1 MAISRYRTSNL
12 LILAVIILTFLV
24 LCFWNYLPGQGK
36 RETAKPTKT
45 VAPADPTPDCAA
57 AVRERYKAI
66 AATIDAK
73 RLSKDVTVLS
83 AYPSRIVGYP
93 GCAKAADY
101 VEDQFRSIGLSNV
114 RAEKFKVTVPIDEG
128 SKLVINGKEFPIFA
142 LWPNLVRTSHLPPE
156 GLSLH
161 IVDGRGGRLPD
172 FDDKLVAG
180 SAALVDFNSGTE
192 WLNAPRL
199 GAKVLLFVEPDS
211 TMRGEAESKF
221 SAIPV
226 SMPRFWISKD
236 SAAKI
241 RAMLADL
248 NARTAKLPPAKR
260 PQLAAKVFC
269 KMPWEKVEARNVVG
283 EIEGSDP
290 KLKKQ
295 WIVLHASYDG
305 TSVVPSLAPSAE
317 ATCGIAALCE
327 LARLYKDPRFAPKR
341 SVMFVATSGHYQG
354 LAGMRSFM
362 EKHIDSYIAPSGFA
376 RFLNQVWPDSGRG
389 LLSSMAS
396 ALVPLLLL
404 LILLGITRAIW
415 GKLAPMRE
423 QRSAVVALPILLIVV
438 SLLASGGLFAKLA
451 KGFKPVTEPRDYYLW
466 SGLDLSSQTQGVGVF
481 YKGYFYDYRE
491 DIQGKFSDIASRC
504 RENAERVA
512 DALGYFPDRAS
523 RFADGVNP
531 INGKNWRN
539 FVPGKFALDSEVVT
553 LAGGKGISFMSIDD
567 GRQMTDTPFDT
578 RDKVNVANLNKQ
590 VTLLGCLIDQWFH
603 DSNSTVDEEIMPADV
618 VDATTVRVKDPLLLG
633 YVQGVFTAE
642 NAKGTKYY
650 KPEDEKQC
658 PARADGTIK
667 LTKPL
672 PSGAK
677 KVYVLHKPIT
687 KFGAPE
693 PCKFTRMGLQGGFA
707 RLSGNVVEYDP
718 RKSFVPNLRV
728 GDCLAVVRS
737 SNRSYMGV
745 RANIIDKTT
754 PVFDARNPSREQ
766 GYFEIPGVAPLTAYG
781 YQRLTAIGA
790 YKLDPVNGDIICA
803 PDQGSYGEFYP
814 TSFPITTGYKDMPII
829 VFNCKAT
836 SVYDLIDP
844 QSLRALTGMSIYEGD
859 TNAVP
864 KQFGVAVAVPEFQNP
879 HIEDMAVIFTEDTV
893 KSGQKAAQS
902 TDTKRI
908 RLKMIM
914 AAGPAANRLLLLNS
928 TLPGE
933 VIPQQVEGVFSR
945 AVPKTS
951 DWVASIAGI
960 FRDEKYVDG
969 ETKSFYLRDL
979 TGSDRAMQAIGVVSL
994 DRHVSDPE
1002 QPGAPLKTDRV
1013 YVGLRNSQDS
1023 VVPDRIVT
1031 AKPFKIV
1038 TLDKPWYVSAKA
1050 VYLDRDGKGRDYY
1063 LPDLNSQL
1071 ASSLGSCDVCVP
1083 ADFPDSKYVRDRK
1096 VSLPRD
1102 WKQGD
1107 PVPVKSV
1114 KDVTTVYIRTAEGR
1128 VVPAGV
1134 ANVAVKAQTDGNPF
1148 QIRVEGVYANKN
1160 CMGRNYMQPG
1170 QTDPL
1175 GTGGPVLAAMPTTR
1189 PTKPGKPAK
1198 PAKSVWIKTNQPTP
1212 IEARPARFIA
1222 TGEPMQVYV
1231 KGVFTDKKLKSK
1243 NYCQTKI
1250 AYNSPALLRGEI
1262 ELTTPLPDKTKLI
1275 YVQPLAQPEGLGYD
1289 VSDGGTLDETAYKVA
1304 NDMWKLDE
1312 YRLKGLESKGIID
1325 EGLRELHGTARDLL
1339 DKADAAKGS
1348 LNYSVFDSYCR
1359 ASWGYE
1365 ARAYPGVSTTAQDVV
1380 NGVIFYLFLILP
1392 FAFFIERLFFAFPDL
1407 WKQILAFFGIFI
1419 VIFLIFYVVH
1429 PAFQLLGNNS
1439 VIILIAFIMLALSM
1453 LVIFIVTSKFEEQLK
1468 QFNRS
1473 VSGIHKADIG
1483 RMSVAAAAFSL
1494 GISNMRRRKARTVL
1508 TCTTLVLLTF
1518 TVLSFTSIV
1527 STLRFNKVPAR
1538 KDADTHVYDG
1548 IMIRGAMWETQ
1559 QEIAY
1564 RILKD
1569 EFGNEGKRGK
1579 VYPVSP
1585 RAWFFG
1591 TTLGEQSFLTLRKGN
1606 LSYDARAAVGMT
1618 PDEAEIMDYETANKR
1633 AFVAGDW
1640 FGYKNGKRVA
1650 GAINPYTMIIPDAI
1664 ADKLQITASDVG
1676 KAQVEFGGAKYT
1688 VTAILKNDV
1697 FKKIKDL
1704 DNEPTTPV
1712 DFILMSKQG
1721 AQQQSG
1727 GEAGFKEYVHHEP
1740 ANCFIVPFDTIMGMG
1755 GELKSIAI
1763 KYATADEVTS
1773 QLDQLMP
1780 RLGLNLYAGVGNS
1793 IYRYSSIGSSSS
1805 KGFSNVFIPVLIAA
1819 LIVLNTMLG
1828 SVFERVREIGIFS
1841 SIGLAPNHIAVL
1853 FIAES
1858 MVYANL
1864 GAVAGYVIGQT
1875 ISKILTATG
1884 WLPGLYLNFSS
1895 MSAVS
1900 STIIVVAVVLLST
1913 LYPAR
1918 KASEVATPAI
1928 ERSWKVPEPE
1938 GDNWVITLPFAVTG
1952 AQAAGVNGFLKEW
1965 FGAYEE
1971 YSIGDFVTQDVKSG
1985 EIDTELGRAH
1995 SIGCKAWLAP
2005 FDLGVSQLVNL
2016 TTEPTAMEDVFEVKL
2031 RITRESGDISNWKR
2045 VNRRFLNTLRKQFL
2059 IWRTMAAEERDKYL
2073 VAAANETAVG
2083 EAVSTEPAATEAAP
2097 A

>member
-1 MAISRYRTSNL
+1 MAISKYRASNVV
-12 LILAVIILTFLV
+12 ILAIIVLTFLV

-36 RETAKPTKT
+36 RESAKPTKS
-45 VAPADPTPDCAA
+45 VVKPVEPTPDCAA
-57 AVRERYKAI
+57 AVKDRYKAI
-66 AATIDAK
+66 AASIDPK
-73 RLSKDVTVLS
+73 RLATDVSALS

-101 VEDQFRSIGLSNV
+101 VENQFRTIGLSNV
-114 RAEKFKVTVPIDEG
+114 AVEKFKVTVPIDQG
-128 SKLVINGKEFPIFA
+128 SKIVVNGREFPIYA
-142 LWPNLVRTSHLPPE
+142 LWPNLVRTSHLPPA
-156 GLSLH
+156 GLALH
-161 IVDGRGGRLPD
+161 IIDGHSGRLPD
-172 FDDKLVAG
+172 FDDKVVTG

-211 TMRGEAESKF
+211 TMRGEAEAKF

-236 SAAKI
+236 SAAQI
-241 RAMLADL
+241 RQMLAEL
-248 NARTAKLPPAKR
+248 EAKYAKVPPVKR
-260 PQLAAKVFC
+260 PQLEARVFC
-269 KMPWEKVEARNVVG
+269 KMPWEKVEAKNIVG
-283 EIEGSDP
+283 EIEGTDP
-290 KLKKQ
+290 VLKKQ

-317 ATCGIAALCE
+317 STCGIAGLCE

-341 SVMFVATSGHYQG
+341 SVMFIATSGHFQG
-354 LAGMRSFM
+354 LAGMRAFM
-362 EKHIDSYIAPSGFA
+362 EKHIDSYVAPGGFG
-376 RFLNQVWPDSGRG
+376 VWLANTWPAGKTTWTTPVVSI
-389 LLSSMAS
+389 LLF
-396 ALVPLLLL
+396 
-404 LILLGITRAIW
+404 LILIWIT
-415 GKLAPMRE
+415 
-423 QRSAVVALPILLIVV
+423 SAVWAKLKPRQQHKPWIVAVPIILLVV
-438 SLLASGGLFAKLA
+438 SVAASGGLFGRLS
-451 KGFKPVTEPRDYYLW
+451 KGFAPVTQPRDFYLW
-466 SGLDLSSQTQGVGVF
+466 SGLDLSSQTQGVGIF

-491 DIQGKFSDIASRC
+491 DIQGKFSDIAGRS
-504 RENAERVA
+504 RENSERIA
-512 DALGYFPDRAS
+512 DALGFFPDRAS

-553 LAGGKGISFMSIDD
+553 LAGGKGVSFVSIDD

-578 RDKVNVANLNKQ
+578 RDKINIPNLGKQ
-590 VTLLGCLIDQWFH
+590 VTLLGCIIDQWFH
-603 DSNSTVDEEIMPADV
+603 DSNSTVDQEVMSADV
-618 VDATTVRVKDPLLLG
+618 IKGDTIRVSDPLTLG

-642 NAKGTKYY
+642 SAKGHSYF
-650 KPEDEKQC
+650 KPTSEKQL
-658 PARADGTIK
+658 AAKVDGSIK
-667 LTKPL
+667 LTESL
-672 PSGAK
+672 PKGIT

-687 KFGAPE
+687 KFGSPDV
-693 PCKFTRMGLQGGFA
+693 CSFTRMGLQGGFA

-737 SNRSYMGV
+737 PHKSFMGV

-754 PVFDARNPSREQ
+754 PVFDARNPSHDQ

-781 YQRLTAIGA
+781 MQKMTSIGA

-814 TSFPITTGYKDMPII
+814 TNFPITTGFKDMPII

-844 QSLRALTGMSIYEGD
+844 QSLRALSGMSIYEGD
-859 TNAVP
+859 TNAAP
-864 KQFGVAVAVPEFQNP
+864 KQFGVAVAVPEPQNP
-879 HIEDMAVIFTEDTV
+879 HVEDMAVIFTEDTV

-902 TDTKRI
+902 TDVKRI

-914 AAGPAANRLLLLNS
+914 SAGPAANRLLLLNS
-928 TLPGE
+928 TLEGE
-933 VIPQQVEGVFSR
+933 VMPETATGAYVRALPASPDWQLGIEG
-945 AVPKTS
+945 
-951 DWVASIAGI
+951 IY
-960 FRDEKYVDG
+960 RDLKYVKDKS
-969 ETKSFYLRDL
+969 KSFYLRDL
-979 TGSDRAMQAIGVVSL
+979 TGADKALEDTGIV
-994 DRHVSDPE
+994 
-1002 QPGAPLKTDRV
+1002 
-1013 YVGLRNSQDS
+1013 S
-1023 VVPDRIVT
+1023 VVRQVSEPMTSKMDGTKEPVPFKLSGLYVRVRP
-1031 AKPFKIV
+1031 AKEGWMPERMIAAQPFKIV
-1038 TLDKPWYVSAKA
+1038 TLDKPWYVSAKGL
-1050 VYLDRDGKGRDYY
+1050 YLDKNGKGKDYY
-1063 LPDLNSQL
+1063 VASLNAQL
-1071 ASSLGSCDVCVP
+1071 RNSLGSSDVCVP
-1083 ADFPDSKYVRDRK
+1083 ADFPDCSYVRDLSK
-1096 VSLPRD
+1096 PLPRD
-1102 WKQGD
+1102 WKAGD
-1107 PVPVKSV
+1107 AVPVRRV
-1114 KDVTTVYIRTAEGR
+1114 KDVATVYVRTADGKI
-1128 VVPAGV
+1128 VPAGII
-1134 ANVAVKAQTDGNPF
+1134 NVAVKAQTQGNP
-1148 QIRVEGVYANKN
+1148 IKVDVAGVYDNTG
-1160 CMGRNYMQPG
+1160 CTGTNYLKPG
-1170 QTDPL
+1170 AGDPL
-1175 GTGGPVLAAMPTTR
+1175 AEGGPILTAMPPSKT
-1189 PTKPGKPAK
+1189 
-1198 PAKSVWIKTNQPTP
+1198 VYIKTNQPKPIPATP
-1212 IEARPARFIA
+1212 AQFLT
-1222 TGEPMQVYV
+1222 TGDPLQVFV
-1231 KGVFTDKKLKSK
+1231 KGVYTDKRCKGT
-1243 NYCQTKI
+1243 NYCQFKV
-1250 AYNSPALLRGEI
+1250 AYNNPSLLQGDI
-1262 ELTTPLPDKTKLI
+1262 QLTSPLPAGTTQV
-1275 YVQPLAQPEGLGYD
+1275 YVQPLPSPEGIGYD
-1289 VSDGGTLDETAYKVA
+1289 ISDGGTLDETAYKVA
-1304 NDMWKLDE
+1304 NDMWKIDQS
-1312 YRLKGLESKGIID
+1312 RLGGLESKGIFN
-1325 EGLRELHGTARDLL
+1325 EGLSELHGQARKLL
-1339 DKADAAKGS
+1339 DHANAAKGS

-1365 ARAYPGVSTTAQDVV
+1365 ARAYPGVFSTAQDVV

-1407 WKQILAFFGIFI
+1407 YKQILAFF
-1419 VIFLIFYVVH
+1419 VIFAFIFMIFYFVH
-1429 PAFQLLGNNS
+1429 PAFKLLGNS
-1439 VIILIAFIMLALSM
+1439 FIILIAFIMLALSI

-1468 QFNRS
+1468 QFNRT

-1508 TCTTLVLLTF
+1508 TCITLVLLTF

-1538 KDADTHVYDG
+1538 KDADTHIYDG
-1548 IMIRGAMWETQ
+1548 IMIRGAMWESQ

-1564 RILKD
+1564 RLLKD

-1579 VYPVSP
+1579 VYPVAP

-1591 TTLGEQSFLTLRKGN
+1591 TTLGEQSFLTVRKDN
-1606 LSYDARAAVGMT
+1606 LSYDARAAVGMV
-1618 PDEAEIMDYETANKR
+1618 PDEAEIMDLETSNKR

-1640 FGYKNGKRVA
+1640 FGYKDGKRVP
-1650 GAINPYTMIIPDAI
+1650 GPVSPYSMIIPDAM
-1664 ADKLQITASDVG
+1664 ADKLAITAADVG
-1676 KAQVEFGGAKYT
+1676 KAQVSFGGAKYT
-1688 VTAILKNDV
+1688 IIAIVKNDA

-1727 GEAGFKEYVHHEP
+1727 GEAGFREYVHHEP
-1740 ANCFIVPFDTIMGMG
+1740 ANCFIVPYDTLMGMG

-1763 KYATADEVTS
+1763 KYVTAEEVQT
-1773 QLDQLMP
+1773 QLDSLMP
-1780 RLGLNLYAGVGNS
+1780 RLGLNLYAGVGNA
-1793 IYRYSSIGSSSS
+1793 IFRYSSIGSSSS

-1828 SVFERVREIGIFS
+1828 SVFERVKEIGIFS
-1841 SIGLAPNHIAVL
+1841 AIGLAPNHIAIL

-1875 ISKILTATG
+1875 VSKILTATG

-1928 ERSWKVPEPE
+1928 DRSWKVPDPE
-1938 GDNWVITLPFAVTG
+1938 GDNWKITLPFAVTG

-1985 EIDTELGRAH
+1985 EAETEFGKSH
-1995 SIGCKAWLAP
+1995 TISCKAWLAP
-2005 FDLGVSQLVNL
+2005 FDLGVSQLVTL
-2016 TTEPTAMEDVFEVKL
+2016 STEPTAMEDVFEVNL

-2059 IWRTMAAEERDKYL
+2059 IWRTMHSDERDKYL
-2073 VAAANETAVG
+2073 TAAATPASATTA
-2083 EAVSTEPAATEAAP
+2083 ETEAAP